1 MNRGYKACNGQKHV
15 PKTGETAIFEEQ
27 IMAGR
32 VKASAAAEIKL
43 EELGYK
49 FARERNVATPAV
61 TDAQKPLLAEVS
73 ECWSETLSPPGGP
86 PPPPPDQN
94 CQDSQGLIKPRIQYA
109 CRCCSCR
116 RTFSARWE

>member
-1 MNRGYKACNGQKHV
+1 
-15 PKTGETAIFEEQ
+15 
-27 IMAGR
+27 MAGR

-73 ECWSETLSPPGGP
+73 ECWSETLSSSSPPRP
-86 PPPPPDQN
+86 
-94 CQDSQGLIKPRIQYA
+94 QDSQGLIKPRIQYA